1 MNIDFLQPRRWLL
14 LILLL
19 TGSTALQ
26 QAVACTTTASD
37 INLGTTSSLTLPTTT
52 SQAAGAGGLTCAGSL
67 QLLTG
72 VYLRATL
79 LSNTLVL
86 TGDQGGSVPFTVYS
100 DSGYT
105 QAMLTGQTATLAGAN
120 LLAIGGSGISVPLY
134 ARTQLGANVPAG
146 TYTGT
151 ISVRW
156 YWAICPSGLLNICTW
171 DTSPGV
177 VQPTGLGCV
186 LNCTPTNWGT
196 GELAQISIKL
206 IVTKACQLST
216 LSAVDFGA
224 QALVSQFAQRTQTVV
239 VRCTNTE
246 GFTLGFGNGQNY
258 QAPWRQLA
266 SGNNRLRYNIYRT
279 DGTTIVNTAA
289 PFPAIG
295 TGASQSFDFKAI
307 IDPTQANVPVG
318 TYIDNVVLT
327 VSY

>member
-206 IVTKACQLST
+206 IVTKACQLSA
-216 LSAVDFGA
+216 LSAV
-224 QALVSQFAQRTQTVV
+224 VSAPRRWFRSSPSAPRRWSCAVPTPRASPSASATGRTTRRPGVSWPAATTG
-239 VRCTNTE
+239 CATTS
-246 GFTLGFGNGQNY
+246 T
-258 QAPWRQLA
+258 AP
-266 SGNNRLRYNIYRT
+266 
-279 DGTTIVNTAA
+279 TA
-289 PFPAIG
+289 PRSSTPPPP
-295 TGASQSFDFKAI
+295 S
-307 IDPTQANVPVG
+307 PR
-318 TYIDNVVLT
+318 
-327 VSY
+327 

>member
-1 MNIDFLQPRRWLL
+1 MKRVPPPCRWLL
-14 LILLL
+14 SILLL
-19 TGSTALQ
+19 MGLTLQ
-26 QAVACTTTASD
+26 QATACNTTTSD

-52 SQAAGAGGLTCAGSL
+52 SQAAGAGGLTCSGSL
-67 QLLTG
+67 QLVTG
-72 VYLRATL
+72 AYLRVTL

-86 TGDQGGSVPFTVYS
+86 TGDQGGSVPFNLYS

-105 QAMLTGQTATLAGAN
+105 QAMLAGQTLTLGATN

-151 ISVRW
+151 VSVRW
-156 YWAICPSGLLNICTW
+156 YWAICPSGVLNLCTW

-177 VQPTGLGCV
+177 VQPTGTACV

-196 GELAQISIKL
+196 GALAQISVKL
-206 IVTKACQLST
+206 VVTKACQLST
-216 LSAVDFGA
+216 LAAVDFGA

-266 SGNNRLRYNIYRT
+266 SGANRLRYNIYRP
-279 DGTTIVNTAA
+279 DGVTVVNTAA
-289 PFPAIG
+289 AFPAVG
-295 TGASQSFDFKAI
+295 TGSSQSFEFKAI